1 MIFTLEKFLMNT
13 ENVICVDANFPA
25 KLQISHWPGNST
37 PDELFADTSTE
48 MAFKLIES
56 ERKDEYLKGINVISN
71 NHFDSD
77 GVIAAFVLINP
88 AFAVDNKQMLI
99 NIANT
104 SDFYEFTTEDAL
116 KIDIVLTN
124 LMDKEK
130 SLYKDLIKDESFP
143 NAAQLMYEK
152 AFFLLPDLIDNI
164 EKYEEQWKENFEWF
178 EKSEQ
183 SFITQQSVFSHYGDI
198 KLSVI
203 ESDFPI
209 HRVSKVSQAN
219 HDIILS
225 SIRNDGD
232 RLYEL
237 EYKPYTWHSTT
248 RQNQVQRKSFE
259 SLAEK
264 LNQIE
269 MNKEGNWKVLG
280 KDPIADWNYKLQF
293 SNNSFDLIPSK
304 LEVFE
309 IENILFD
316 YFFE

>member
-1 MIFTLEKFLMNT
+1 MIFTLEKFLKNT

-25 KLQISHWPGNST
+25 KLQISHWPGHST

-48 MAFKLIES
+48 IAFKLIES

-99 NIANT
+99 NIAIT

-130 SLYKDLIKDESFP
+130 SLYKDLIIDEPFP
-143 NAAQLMYEK
+143 NGAQLMYEK

-164 EKYEEQWKENFEWF
+164 EKYEEQWKENFKWF
-178 EKSEQ
+178 DNSEQ

-203 ESDFPI
+203 ESDFPV
-209 HRVSKVSQAN
+209 HPVSKVSQAK

-225 SIRNDGD
+225 SIRKESG
-232 RLYEL
+232 RLFEL

-248 RQNQVQRKSFE
+248 RQNQVERKSFE
-259 SLAEK
+259 SLIEK

-269 MNKEGNWKVLG
+269 LNEKGKWKVIG
-280 KDPIADWNYKLQF
+280 KDPISNWDYKMQF
-293 SNNSFDLIPSK
+293 SNENSDLKPK
-304 LEVFE
+304 
-309 IENILFD
+309 
-316 YFFE
+316 